1 MAITGGTM
9 AIELT
14 RTQVL
19 ELMKDLNVDHWF
31 QKNLLDELN
40 RISTPAVVASATPH
54 RSLAVTKIR
63 KAADEHFDEPV
74 QCSWQTYG
82 YQCTNR
88 SSESFCED
96 HRLVCRELGCNNM
109 ANHGCP
115 CELQFVCGAALC
127 ANHSSCSDHYR
138 R

>member
-1 MAITGGTM
+1 M

-40 RISTPAVVASATPH
+40 AISSTATAPARIAKATAVEQSV
-54 RSLAVTKIR
+54 KIT
-63 KAADEHFDEPV
+63 DDSVGGLV
-74 QCSWQTYG
+74 QCDWQTYG
-82 YQCTNR
+82 YRCVNR
-88 SSESFCED
+88 SFESFCED
-96 HRLVCRELGCNNM
+96 HRLVCRESGCNNM

-115 CELQFVCGAALC
+115 CEMQFVCGAALC
-127 ANHSSCSDHYR
+127 AQHTSCSDHYR